1 MAGQQITTVSTGQRI
16 FHPETQPNSDKWRL
30 LILDG
35 HSSYTTI
42 EFLWFCK
49 QLKIFLLF
57 LPAHSSHVLQP
68 LNLGVFSPLKS
79 RYHLAALDDASPI
92 KKQRFVT
99 CYHLARLERFTPRHL
114 RAGWLAAGIYL
125 FNPSKGLNSS

>member
-1 MAGQQITTVSTGQRI
+1 TTNNYGLHWLQRI
-16 FHPETQPNSDKWRL
+16 FHPKTQPNSDKWRL

-35 HSSYTTI
+35 HGSHTTI

-49 QLKIFLLF
+49 QHKIFLLF

-68 LNLGVFSPLKS
+68 LDLGVFSPLKS
-79 RYHLAALDDASPI
+79 RYRQQIADLAALDDASPI

-99 CYHLARLERFTPRHL
+99 CYHLARLETFT
-114 RAGWLAAGIYL
+114 
-125 FNPSKGLNSS
+125 